1 MEYNH
6 ILLFLLLHT
15 VISQDPII
23 ANVYYSRIT
32 GKYSV
37 IKESAIDPT
46 AAASA
51 TYYKTYETEGWDK
64 LQISSYQ
71 GSDKKYQDFVK
82 SYAMGYVEGVL
93 TAERIYNFYQNMLHF
108 NTIPDNTKQFILEN
122 LEYMKSTSI
131 QKRKIDPYWDQVYNL
146 YKQFQ

>member
-82 SYAMGYVEGVL
+82 HY
-93 TAERIYNFYQNMLHF
+93 F
-108 NTIPDNTKQFILEN
+108 
-122 LEYMKSTSI
+122 
-131 QKRKIDPYWDQVYNL
+131 
-146 YKQFQ
+146 